1 MRTLSNLLLIG
12 GVALTIYGATTATH
26 TMQWLGE
33 GVLVTLFVLV
43 AGLIADIHQL
53 AQKKH

>member
-12 GVALTIYGATTATH
+12 GVALTVYGATTATH

-43 AGLIADIHQL
+43 AGLMADIHQW